1 MRFVFVLFDCLCFCS
16 LLLNY
21 TLLISLFCQLPAFL
35 RFCCHFFAFCVTFTN
50 SYTFGIMSATKYIPF
65 WFSHMLALLPPLHIF
80 FIFACFHFMNVLCS
94 FSILLNRILRLLT
107 IPSSPSFNYSA
118 LHPNLS
124 LALLFFACGLFN
136 YFVSDAFYSI
146 CLSYYFL
153 KLLIYFFFNYHFTFI
168 ILFPDF

>member
-1 MRFVFVLFDCLCFCS
+1 MRFVFVLFDLLCFCS

-21 TLLISLFCQLPAFL
+21 TLLISLSCQLPAFL

-65 WFSHMLALLPPLHIF
+65 WFSHMLALLPPLHILL
-80 FIFACFHFMNVLCS
+80 IFACFHCMNVLCS

-124 LALLFFACGLFN
+124 LALLFFSFTVAFLTILSVMLSIR
-136 YFVSDAFYSI
+136 FV
-146 CLSYYFL
+146 FL
-153 KLLIYFFFNYHFTFI
+153 I
-168 ILFPDF
+168 IS